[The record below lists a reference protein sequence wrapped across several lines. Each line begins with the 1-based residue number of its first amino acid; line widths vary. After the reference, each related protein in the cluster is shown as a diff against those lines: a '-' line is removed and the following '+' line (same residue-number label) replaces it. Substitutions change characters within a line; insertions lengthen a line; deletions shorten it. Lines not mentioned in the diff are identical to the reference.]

1 MYVDITW
8 AELEPEEG
16 IYAWTA
22 IEEENQIAR
31 WKKEGKHLVLR
42 FLCDLPGT
50 EAHMD
55 IPQWLYEKAE
65 KPDNGIT
72 ANMGKDLLRITGI
85 RRLSTVMQ
93 RR

>member
-1 MYVDITW
+1 MADITW
-8 AELEPEEG
+8 AELETG
-16 IYAWTA
+16 GRDLCLTA

-31 WKKEGKHLVLR
+31 WKEGKHLVLR

-65 KPDNGIT
+65 KPDNGMT
-72 ANMGKDLLRITGI
+72 A
-85 RRLSTVMQ
+85 
-93 RR
+93 